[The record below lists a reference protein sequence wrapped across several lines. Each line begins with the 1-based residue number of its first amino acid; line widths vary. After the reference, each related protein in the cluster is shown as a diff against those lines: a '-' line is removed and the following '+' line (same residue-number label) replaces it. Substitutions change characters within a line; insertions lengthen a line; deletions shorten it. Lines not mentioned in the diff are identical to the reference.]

1 MQLTAIHFVITLKCG
16 SFWLYLLL
24 SNTIWLFL
32 DHVRFTPHRFQM
44 KCRILVYCNQT
55 LYLIERIILVLG
67 PQRVLRP
74 PRVLGP
80 HWVLGPNR
88 VLGPQMVLGPHGAL
102 GSHRVLGPPRVLGS
116 YRVLDPVFRYAK
128 NSEYNSLSQR
138 FKRETKVWCSIKSN
152 TAIK

>member
-44 KCRILVYCNQT
+44 KYRILVYCNQT

-80 HWVLGPNR
+80 
-88 VLGPQMVLGPHGAL
+88 QMVLGPHGTL

-152 TAIK
+152 TTIK

>member
-80 HWVLGPNR
+80 
-88 VLGPQMVLGPHGAL
+88 QMVLGPHGTL

-152 TAIK
+152 TTIK

>member
-44 KCRILVYCNQT
+44 KYRILVYCNQT

-102 GSHRVLGPPRVLGS
+102 GSHRVLGP
-116 YRVLDPVFRYAK
+116 VFRYAK

>member
-44 KCRILVYCNQT
+44 KYRILVYCNQT
-55 LYLIERIILVLG
+55 LYLIERIKLVLG

-80 HWVLGPNR
+80 
-88 VLGPQMVLGPHGAL
+88 QMVLGPHGTL
-102 GSHRVLGPPRVLGS
+102 GSHRVLGPP
-116 YRVLDPVFRYAK
+116 RVLDPVFRYAK

-152 TAIK
+152 TTIK

>member
-44 KCRILVYCNQT
+44 KYRILVYCNQT

-102 GSHRVLGPPRVLGS
+102 GSHRVL
-116 YRVLDPVFRYAK
+116 DPVFRYAK

-152 TAIK
+152 TTIK

>member
-24 SNTIWLFL
+24 SNTIWFFL

-44 KCRILVYCNQT
+44 KYRILVYCNQT

-80 HWVLGPNR
+80 
-88 VLGPQMVLGPHGAL
+88 QMVLGPHGTL

-152 TAIK
+152 TTIK